1 MSSFGRD
8 CSVNLHSEYM
18 VEDISM
24 AYFPGYIVLSRMP
37 PALRRML
44 RANVLICILSLK
56 CGSRN
61 LLIGCIAL
69 SCLFVAMMNGSTVA

>member
-1 MSSFGRD
+1 
-8 CSVNLHSEYM
+8 
-18 VEDISM
+18 
-24 AYFPGYIVLSRMP
+24 
-37 PALRRML
+37 
-44 RANVLICILSLK
+44 LSLK